1 MQDWQPTPAQKTQY
15 ENDGYFIEHNVISED
30 LAAELR
36 GVIRNVLM
44 LPNPG
49 EFVDYDPMDPM
60 EESPQGRI
68 ARYRKLNNFCVQSPL
83 IWHNIFAGTALLNIT
98 RYFLGDDII
107 MKYNSCFLK
116 PARTGA
122 ATPWHQDNGLWRDGE
137 TEPFNFW
144 VPLEPA
150 TRENGC
156 MQFIPSSHKT
166 EIIEHVL
173 YPDSIHGELPREA
186 VQKMI
191 EKHDVH
197 HIELGTGDAVFWHS
211 NMWHYS
217 PPNKSEKSRIA
228 VAGVWTNPKIVKT
241 SKRRYWDNFRWVM
254 KNGKVCTQFPPEVV
268 PMESETR
275 DTPKPFPQ
283 VKDY

>member
-1 MQDWQPTPAQKTQY
+1 MKQWQPTPAQKAQY
-15 ENDGYFIEHNVISED
+15 ENEGYFIQRNLISED

-60 EESPQGRI
+60 EDSPQGRI
-68 ARYRKLNNFCVQSPL
+68 ARYRKLNNFCVQAPL
-83 IWHNIFAGTALLNIT
+83 IWHNVFAGPALLNIA

-107 MKYNSCFLK
+107 MKFNSCFLK

-144 VPLEPA
+144 MPLEPA
-150 TRENGC
+150 TQENGC
-156 MQFIPSSHKT
+156 MQFIPRSHKT

-173 YPDSIHGELPREA
+173 YPDSIHGELPRA
-186 VQKMI
+186 HVQKMI
-191 EKHDVH
+191 EKHGVH
-197 HIELGTGDAVFWHS
+197 HIELDPGDVVFWHS

-228 VAGVWTNPKIVKT
+228 VAGVWTNPEIVKT
-241 SKRRYWDNFRWVM
+241 SKRFWGHFRWAM
-254 KNGKVCTQFPPEVV
+254 KNGKACTQFPPETV
-268 PMESETR
+268 PLKRENG

-283 VKDY
+283 AEGY

>member
-15 ENDGYFIEHNVISED
+15 ENDGYFIERNVISED

-254 KNGKVCTQFPPEVV
+254 KNGEVCTQFPPEVV